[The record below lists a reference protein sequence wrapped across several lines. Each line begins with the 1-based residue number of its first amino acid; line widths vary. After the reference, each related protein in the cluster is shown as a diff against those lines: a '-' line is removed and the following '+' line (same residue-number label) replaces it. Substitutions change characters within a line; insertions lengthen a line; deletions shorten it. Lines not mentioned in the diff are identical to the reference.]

1 MTPNATGVTT
11 TWSEVIVGFAFA
23 LVTGAIAYLV
33 RADASNAE
41 RAEELV
47 REAREEA
54 RAENRDRERDLSAAI
69 AAFQEHRGLVLGSMV
84 TKTDLAA
91 MEQRI
96 MAAIRN
102 RPPVRDDAD

>member
-1 MTPNATGVTT
+1 MTPNSNGVTT

-33 RADASNAE
+33 RTDTANAN

-54 RAENRDRERDLSAAI
+54 RAENRDRERDI
-69 AAFQEHRGLVLGSMV
+69 AAANSAFQQFRGDVLGGMA
-84 TKTDLAA
+84 TKKDLFE